1 MATRAI
7 CILLMAAACSP
18 ATTSSN
24 GANDNAQLVGT
35 WVGTSTISSGGQSGS
50 VVATL
55 HIASGALGLVTL
67 DICPDQSLVNATV
80 TSPTAFALVVPF
92 TCPAGAVNGCSS
104 AALTYTSGSGT
115 LGGAAS
121 DAGVSDGGVSDAG
134 TADAGTPGTL
144 TFTGTGTL
152 AGCQGSSPV
161 TVSFTGTKM

>member
-24 GANDNAQLVGT
+24 GTTDNAQLVGT
-35 WVGTSTISSGGQSGS
+35 WVGTSTMATGGQSGS

-80 TSPTAFALVVPF
+80 TSRRRSR
-92 TCPAGAVNGCSS
+92 SS
-104 AALTYTSGSGT
+104 FPL
-115 LGGAAS
+115 
-121 DAGVSDGGVSDAG
+121 
-134 TADAGTPGTL
+134 
-144 TFTGTGTL
+144 
-152 AGCQGSSPV
+152 PV
-161 TVSFTGTKM
+161 QRAP